1 MFLCVCGDKQQ
12 LIWLPSPTQRCSRVS
27 SVQWHLHDSQR
38 SAHYTFAYS
47 GIHIHSH
54 TQTHFLSFHY
64 LLCSTHNNTT
74 QANHRACI
82 AWGNKLELK
91 LKYFFQVT
99 FFYPLNSPCEEKKKT
114 LRLASHQ
121 TLLVSTCRKPLC
133 TPQFCFAENGVCYFS
148 WCSNGFWDFEL

>member
-12 LIWLPSPTQRCSRVS
+12 LIWLPSPTQRCSSVS

-38 SAHYTFAYS
+38 SAHYTFAYA

-99 FFYPLNSPCEEKKKT
+99 FFYPLNSPCEEKKNIKIGIT
-114 LRLASHQ
+114 PNTTCQHLSEAIMHSSVLF
-121 TLLVSTCRKPLC
+121 CRK
-133 TPQFCFAENGVCYFS
+133 
-148 WCSNGFWDFEL
+148 WCLLFLMMQ